1 MERLTLLRLLTAALP
16 LIFAMPSLADAP
28 PLDPSSDRR
37 DGHLS
42 IQPGQGALRLPRAQ
56 SGGPVICYYRSRA
69 GNCFRLLRVDWSHH
83 FGPITA
89 AISSEARFRQF
100 ASELQLYADEIEF
113 CEISER
119 WSPWTAILKP
129 SGEQIEQRFCSP
141 GPVSDA
147 PACPCQTV
155 RQTRPISSKLA
166 LRERGG

>member
-42 IQPGQGALRLPRAQ
+42 IQPGHGDPRLPRAQ

-69 GNCFRLLRVDWSHH
+69 GNCFRLLRLDGRHH
-83 FGPITA
+83 FGPITT
-89 AISSEARFRQF
+89 AISSETRFRQF

-147 PACPCQTV
+147 PACPCQTF
-155 RQTRPISSKLA
+155 RQTRSIRQQTSTEDA
-166 LRERGG
+166 

>member
-16 LIFAMPSLADAP
+16 LFFAMPSLADAP
-28 PLDPSSDRR
+28 PLDASSDRS
-37 DGHLS
+37 DGYLS
-42 IQPGQGALRLPRAQ
+42 IQPGQGALRLPPAQ
-56 SGGPVICYYRSRA
+56 SAGPVICHYRSRA
-69 GNCFRLLRVDWSHH
+69 GNCFRLLRADGRHY

-100 ASELQLYADEIEF
+100 ANELLLYADEIQI

-147 PACPCQTV
+147 PACPCQSF
-155 RQTRPISSKLA
+155 RQTRPISSKPA